1 VATFFNAVGAVA
13 NTLAKGAVDEVLDPP
28 VNTESGRLAPLA
40 VEVPASTCLL
50 MAAAAELTMLRGVA
64 PPDAVLED
72 AVADGA
78 ADAEDAAPDRA
89 VREEMS
95 FLSWLRGCGLD
106 GCDWFAPASD
116 PDSVESACATPCP
129 VASAAP
135 TPRNM
140 AHPDT

>member
-1 VATFFNAVGAVA
+1 
-13 NTLAKGAVDEVLDPP
+13 VDEALDPP

-40 VEVPASTCLL
+40 DEVTESSCFV
-50 MAAAAELTMLRGVA
+50 MAAAAELTTLRGN
-64 PPDAVLED
+64 PVL
-72 AVADGA
+72 A
-78 ADAEDAAPDRA
+78 ALEDAAPDRA